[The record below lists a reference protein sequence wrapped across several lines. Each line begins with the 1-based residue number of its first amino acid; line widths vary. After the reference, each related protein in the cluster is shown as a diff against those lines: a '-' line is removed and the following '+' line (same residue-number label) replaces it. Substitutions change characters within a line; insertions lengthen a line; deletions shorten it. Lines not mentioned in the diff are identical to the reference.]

1 MSWLSALSLTG
12 SAFIGSSAS
21 RILIAVLV
29 ALAAGLLVL
38 SIAVLLGRREAK
50 VQRQLAGY
58 DLPDPTAGPDAGG
71 GGGGMIDAPETAA
84 VKQAV
89 AMTSRLAERAGLLA
103 RTEALLESADVPL
116 RAAELLFYT
125 PAFAILLFLLLAVI
139 FSPII
144 GLIGAG
150 ILCIAPIAY
159 LNNLVRQRQ
168 LRFEKQL
175 PDTLVLLASS
185 LRAGFSL
192 MQGLEAVAQEISDPM
207 QKELQ
212 RVFTE
217 VRLGRPIEDALGEAA
232 DRMNSN
238 DLRWTVMAIRIQR
251 EVGGNLA
258 VLLDT
263 VSDTMVKRE
272 RIRRELRA
280 LTAEGRLSAIV
291 LSCVS
296 PLLLLAIWLVQPDY
310 LKPLFHDFLGIL
322 GLIVAITL
330 SIVGWFWLRR
340 IVDIE
345 V

>member
-1 MSWLSALSLTG
+1 MMWLTA
-12 SAFIGSSAS
+12 SAFVGSNAS

-29 ALAAGLLVL
+29 AIAAGLLIAAV
-38 SIAVLLGRREAK
+38 AVLLGRHEAK
-50 VQRQLAGY
+50 VERQLAGY
-58 DLPDPTAGPDAGG
+58 DLPDPTSEFTGAAVS
-71 GGGGMIDAPETAA
+71 GMLDAPETAM
-84 VKQAV
+84 VQQAV
-89 AMTSRLAERAGLLA
+89 AMTSRLAERTGLLA
-103 RTEALLESADVPL
+103 RTELLLEQADMPL

-125 PAFAILLFLLLAVI
+125 PAFAIIVFLLLAVLVG
-139 FSPII
+139 PLAGLVGAII
-144 GLIGAG
+144 VLV
-150 ILCIAPIAY
+150 LPFAY
-159 LNNLVRQRQ
+159 LNQRQRSRQ
-168 LRFEKQL
+168 LRFERQL
-175 PDTLVLLASS
+175 PDTLTLLASS

-217 VRLGRPIEDALGEAA
+217 VRLGRTVEDSLGDAA
-232 DRMNSN
+232 ERMDSN

-263 VSDTMVKRE
+263 VADTMVKRE
-272 RIRRELRA
+272 RVRRELRA

-291 LSCVS
+291 LSLVS
-296 PLLLLAIWLVQPDY
+296 PLLALAIWLIQPSY
-310 LKPLFHDFLGIL
+310 LKPLVHSFVGIL
-322 GLIVAITL
+322 GLIVAGVL

>member
-1 MSWLSALSLTG
+1 M
-12 SAFIGSSAS
+12 
-21 RILIAVLV
+21 LV

-58 DLPDPTAGPDAGG
+58 DLPDPTIAPDGGG

-89 AMTSRLAERAGLLA
+89 AMTSRIAERAGLLA
-103 RTEALLESADVPL
+103 RTETLLESADVPL
-116 RAAELLFYT
+116 RAGEVLFYT
-125 PAFAILLFLLLAVI
+125 PAFAILLFLLLTVV
-139 FSPII
+139 FNPIV
-144 GLIGAG
+144 GLVGAG
-150 ILCIAPIAY
+150 ILLIAPIAY
-159 LNNLVRQRQ
+159 LNNRVRQRQ

-217 VRLGRPIEDALGEAA
+217 VRLGRPIEDALGDAA
-232 DRMNSN
+232 DRMDSN

-263 VSDTMVKRE
+263 VSDTMTKRE

-310 LKPLFHDFLGIL
+310 LKPLFHDFLGIC
-322 GLIVAITL
+322 GLVLAIVL
-330 SIVGWFWLRR
+330 SVVGWFWLRR